1 MLHDFELAGRRV
13 RLWQR
18 RGETYEHVLLKAL
31 GFAMYVREYPR
42 LEIELSVGLRYKPDL
57 VALNEGDGA
66 GPRAGARFLFWGECG
81 LVTMRKVA
89 WLLKH
94 GDAERVTLFKLDCGV
109 RPLVRELRDAVP
121 ARYREGGRLQLVNFA
136 ADVAERA
143 ASHKVERVPEG
154 WYGKVLV

>member
-1 MLHDFELAGRRV
+1 MLHDFELAGWRA

-31 GFAMYVREYPR
+31 GFAMYVGEYPR

-57 VALNEGDGA
+57 VALNDDGA
-66 GPRAGARFLFWGECG
+66 RRAGARFLFWGECG

-94 GDAERVTLFKLDCGV
+94 GDAGRVVLFKLDCGV
-109 RPLVRELRDAVP
+109 GPLVRELRDAVAP
-121 ARYREGGRLQLVNFA
+121 RYREGGRLQLVNFA
-136 ADVAERA
+136 ADVTERA
-143 ASHKVERVPEG
+143 ASRHVGRVPES
-154 WYGKVLV
+154 WYRRVVV

>member
-18 RGETYEHVLLKAL
+18 RGETYGHVLLKAL
-31 GFAMYVREYPR
+31 GFAMYVGEYPG

-57 VALNEGDGA
+57 VALNEADG
-66 GPRAGARFLFWGECG
+66 GRPRAGARFLFWGECG

-94 GDAERVTLFKLDCGV
+94 GDAERVVLFKLDRAV
-109 RPLVRELRDAVP
+109 QPLVRELRDAVAP
-121 ARYREGGRLQLVNFA
+121 RYREGGRLQLVNFA

-143 ASHKVERVPEG
+143 ASRRVERVPDG
-154 WYGKVLV
+154 WYRRVVV

>member
-18 RGETYEHVLLKAL
+18 RGETYGHVLLKAL
-31 GFAMYVREYPR
+31 GFAMYVGEYPG

-57 VALNEGDGA
+57 VALNEADG
-66 GPRAGARFLFWGECG
+66 GRPRAGARFLFWGECG

-94 GDAERVTLFKLDCGV
+94 GDAERVVLFKLDRAV
-109 RPLVRELRDAVP
+109 QPLVRELRDAVAP
-121 ARYREGGRLQLVNFA
+121 RYREGGRLQLVNFA

-143 ASHKVERVPEG
+143 ASRRVERVPDG
-154 WYGKVLV
+154 WYRKVVV